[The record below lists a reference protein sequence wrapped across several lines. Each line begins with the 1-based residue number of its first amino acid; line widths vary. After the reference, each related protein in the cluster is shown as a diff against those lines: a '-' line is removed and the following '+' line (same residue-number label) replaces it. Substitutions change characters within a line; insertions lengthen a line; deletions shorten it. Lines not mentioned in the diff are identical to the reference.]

1 MDLINNKMMVVNMEM
16 IDSGSVKVQKVKSI
30 DEMKALFLSLNLKPA
45 ILVQKKEG
53 RNIERSYF

>member
-16 IDSGSVKVQKVKSI
+16 IDSGSVRVQKVKSI
-30 DEMKALFLSLNLKPA
+30 DVMKALFLSLNLKPA

>member
-16 IDSGSVKVQKVKSI
+16 IESGSVKVQKVSI

-45 ILVQKKEG
+45 MLIQKKEG